1 MSAPARAAATG
12 PRIAALL
19 VLALLA
25 VLWGG
30 IWLRQNL
37 PNGQILFGQGVDTT
51 GAMFIT
57 PVALA
62 AALGLWLRTTWG
74 WWLSLIAVSWEF
86 IAYMLF
92 LVVTL
97 ATGDRTGLLTWSTA
111 VVLLGLLVTLLLP
124 AVRNAC
130 LKRQPAG

>member
-1 MSAPARAAATG
+1 MNAGARAGATG

-19 VLALLA
+19 VLVLLA

-30 IWLRQNL
+30 LWLRQNT

-86 IAYMLF
+86 IAYTLF

-97 ATGDRTGLLTWSTA
+97 ATEDRTGLLTWSTA
-111 VVLLGLLVTLLLP
+111 AVLLVLLVTLLLP

-130 LKRQPAG
+130 LDRQPAG